1 TNKLPST
8 IFAMTFASVTAK
20 TGGVSRIMKSY
31 SVFACS
37 NTSFIRRDASNS
49 DGLGGIGPQDKTS
62 RKSTPEFST
71 ACSNDDS
78 PIRTLDKPVKVPRR
92 NVQCIVGLRISA
104 SMCNVFFSCC
114 AYTMARLA
122 AVIDCPAPG
131 PAEVTNTDDNASS
144 TDEKCKFV
152 RIVRYC

>member
-1 TNKLPST
+1 RMTNKLPST

-62 RKSTPEFST
+62 RKSTPEVST
-71 ACSNDDS
+71 ACSKEAS
-78 PIRTLDKPVKVPRR
+78 PIRTFWFTHICDKE
-92 NVQCIVGLRISA
+92 QCFLFLLCIVDG
-104 SMCNVFFSCC
+104 
-114 AYTMARLA
+114 
-122 AVIDCPAPG
+122 
-131 PAEVTNTDDNASS
+131 
-144 TDEKCKFV
+144 
-152 RIVRYC
+152 